1 MSSNGLQ
8 QAVDEFVD
16 AIVPIMDDVTKGLPS
31 AAGRFL
37 RDDLVT
43 EGFNIAAA
51 FVDADQRH
59 TETELWAVIE
69 VFGGHF
75 GGQLVRATPVDVR
88 DSGLLAGRR
97 HWLNR
102 PSALFDLLVAYDRR
116 HGTTHALTYYDRALR
131 IGFTIAGMDRVT
143 TDAELTSLDHFRR
156 VLLQSMP
163 GGGVRP
169 HGDDDHGPV
178 GPARA
183 GSTAA
188 GGTATV
194 DPVAAEEEPPPDPP
208 ARPLEELLV
217 ELDELVGLD
226 DVKAEVR
233 LVAALIQVQSLR
245 RERKLPVLEQSRHL
259 VFTGNPGTG
268 KTTVSRL
275 VAQIF
280 RTLGV
285 VDRGHLV
292 ETDRSHLVAGFVGQ
306 TAIKVREAF
315 DEADQG
321 VLLID
326 EAYALARGG
335 ENDFGREAIDTVV
348 KLIED
353 RRDRLVVIA
362 AGYPDEMG
370 EFIGANP
377 GLRSRFPK
385 TIHFPDY
392 STDELMHI
400 FESLGEKGGY
410 HCDAEATEIV
420 RAWFDAEPRTKGFGN
435 GRVARNLF
443 EAAVARQATR
453 VVKVEDPT
461 DEDLTTLVA
470 ADIPDRAPS

>member
-1 MSSNGLQ
+1 
-8 QAVDEFVD
+8 
-16 AIVPIMDDVTKGLPS
+16 
-31 AAGRFL
+31 
-37 RDDLVT
+37 
-43 EGFNIAAA
+43 
-51 FVDADQRH
+51 
-59 TETELWAVIE
+59 
-69 VFGGHF
+69 
-75 GGQLVRATPVDVR
+75 
-88 DSGLLAGRR
+88 
-97 HWLNR
+97 
-102 PSALFDLLVAYDRR
+102 
-116 HGTTHALTYYDRALR
+116 
-131 IGFTIAGMDRVT
+131 
-143 TDAELTSLDHFRR
+143 
-156 VLLQSMP
+156 
-163 GGGVRP
+163 
-169 HGDDDHGPV
+169 
-178 GPARA
+178 
-183 GSTAA
+183 
-188 GGTATV
+188 
-194 DPVAAEEEPPPDPP
+194 
-208 ARPLEELLV
+208 
-217 ELDELVGLD
+217 
-226 DVKAEVR
+226 VR

-285 VDRGHLV
+285 VERGHLV

-370 EFIGANP
+370 EFIDANP

-410 HCDAEATEIV
+410 HCDAEASEIV

-453 VVKVEDPT
+453 VVKIDDPT